1 MQTSVQR
8 FLPFA
13 LAAMLLTAGA
23 GPAIAQSVPPA
34 ADAAHAALAY
44 AAAALGGID
53 RVRSVRNITLVG
65 YGNYAYQFGGGNVT
79 ASVHAAQRYE
89 AANDLRRVFDLEH
102 GRFQQFERR
111 NMSFTFALASL
122 TSYAPVNQI
131 LDGDIAFDIA
141 ADGKA
146 ARIPRFLP
154 SPW

>member
-79 ASVHAAQRYE
+79 ASVHAAQRYQ
-89 AANDLRRVFDLEH
+89 AANDLRRGFDFDH
-102 GRFQQFERR
+102 GRDPRPKAPRR
-111 NMSFTFALASL
+111 PM
-122 TSYAPVNQI
+122 TSGGGSIWSMA
-131 LDGDIAFDIA
+131 GTSS
-141 ADGKA
+141 
-146 ARIPRFLP
+146 P
-154 SPW
+154 SAGTCPSHLRSRA